1 MTSQQP
7 LERRRWMEL
16 LANADESELE
26 GWFARAQ
33 APAYT
38 WLRRPET
45 GLVMVRGRIGGT
57 GDRFNLGEMT
67 VTRCALRVADAAT
80 GVAYVT
86 GRSERHAEL
95 AALADALMQIPSQRP
110 GIEFGLLAP
119 LAEGRSKLTHS
130 QVRQAAA
137 TRVDFFALVRGDN

>member
-1 MTSQQP
+1 MTSQP
-7 LERRRWMEL
+7 LERRHWMEIF
-16 LANADESELE
+16 ANAEESELE
-26 GWFARAQ
+26 DWFARAA
-33 APAYT
+33 APPYT

-67 VTRCALRVADAAT
+67 VTRCALRVADATT

-86 GRSERHAEL
+86 GRSARHAEL
-95 AALADALMQIPSQRP
+95 AALADALMQIPEQRP
-110 GIEFGLLAP
+110 GIEFGLLGP
-119 LAEGRSKLTHS
+119 LAEGRSRRTHS